1 MMTADWTAKL
11 LTFGLALVPAL
22 FGIICHE
29 IAHGWAAYKMG
40 DPTAK
45 FLGRLTFNPIKHID
59 PTGLGVFAFTA
70 LFSPFII
77 GWAKPVPVQAQYFR
91 RPREGMMIVS
101 VAGPL
106 ANFVVALLC
115 ALIVKLT
122 INLDQSGIGDGSMA
136 LWLINQSAQLG
147 VAINVALAWFNL
159 MPIPPLDGS
168 HILAGLLPLSL
179 ARAYSSIGRYG
190 MFILLLLLATGAFSK
205 VILPLIMQ
213 SRKLIFTLVGL

>member
-1 MMTADWTAKL
+1 MPEDIISSL
-11 LTFGLALVPAL
+11 ITFGLAFVPAL

-29 IAHGWAAYKMG
+29 VAHGYTAYRMG

-45 FLGRLTFNPIKHID
+45 SLGRLTLNPIRHID
-59 PTGLGVFAFTA
+59 PVGFGVFAFTA
-70 LFSPFII
+70 LTMPFVI
-77 GWAKPVPVQAQYFR
+77 GWAKPVPVQPMYFR
-91 RPREGMMIVS
+91 RPRQGMVLVS
-101 VAGPL
+101 LAGPMT
-106 ANFVVALLC
+106 NFLVALLC
-115 ALIVKLT
+115 ALIVKFTL
-122 INLDQSGIGDGSMA
+122 NLSASGIGTGSVW
-136 LWLINQSAQLG
+136 LWAIHESAMFGIVINC
-147 VAINVALAWFNL
+147 ALAWFNL